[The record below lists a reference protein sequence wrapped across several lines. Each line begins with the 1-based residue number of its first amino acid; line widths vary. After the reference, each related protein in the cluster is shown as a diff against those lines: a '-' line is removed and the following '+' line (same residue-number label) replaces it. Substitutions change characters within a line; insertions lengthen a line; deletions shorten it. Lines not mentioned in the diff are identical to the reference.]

1 MVPVRR
7 LTGKTMNIEQSE
19 SGRENPHQPTAFARG
34 VIEAL
39 DRVEY
44 RLCDSGEDLEAI
56 YRLRYNSYLQA
67 GMVKPDASRMVHDRF
82 DDLPNSYRFGIFV
95 DGVMASTIR
104 VHFANARMPISPS
117 TEVFSDVL
125 ARRVARGESF
135 VDPSRF
141 AADHEFSASLRSL
154 PYITLRLAVVACN
167 HFNATSCLTAI
178 KEEHASFYHRIFRS
192 EQVAPP
198 RTYPGLTVPVHLY
211 ESRCADNMQVTLDRF
226 PFFYSTRFEQRMLF
240 SKTRQGELAP
250 LTVLPTAKYFRDAA

>member
-1 MVPVRR
+1 MDIHN
-7 LTGKTMNIEQSE
+7 TE
-19 SGRENPHQPTAFARG
+19 SARGGDGHPHQPSAFARG

-44 RLCDSGEDLEAI
+44 RLCDRGEDLEAI

-67 GMVKPDASRMVHDRF
+67 GMVKPDASHMVHDRF
-82 DDLPNSYRFGIFV
+82 DDLPNSYRFGVFV
-95 DGVMASTIR
+95 EGELASTIR
-104 VHFANARMPISPS
+104 IHFASARMPISPS

-125 ARRVARGESF
+125 GQRVAAGESF

-141 AADHEFSASLRSL
+141 AADPELSASLRCL

-167 HFNATSCLTAI
+167 HFDATSCLTAI

-192 EQVAPP
+192 KQVAPP

-240 SKTRQGELAP
+240 NRTPRGELAP
-250 LTVLPTAKYFRDAA
+250 LTSLPTAKYFSDAA